1 MEEITRVA
9 ERLRASSDLGET
21 LAAGFDAFEA
31 IRAAARAC
39 EEDTGLFAAFLLT
52 AGAAVEGRNAVA
64 AAPSLPPARGVTPG
78 GTRPASTAPGTIQEM
93 TAALATLGE
102 LLARRLA
109 GAAASAATPGDRAAC
124 GGAAR
129 AARQIHQLLAGAG
142 DDTHIW

>member
-39 EEDTGLFAAFLLT
+39 EDDTGLFAAFLLT
-52 AGAAVEGRNAVA
+52 AGAAVEGRNALA
-64 AAPSLPPARGVTPG
+64 AAPSLPPARCSVPV
-78 GTRPASTAPGTIQEM
+78 GTRPASIAPGAVQEI

-102 LLARRLA
+102 LLASGLA
-109 GAAASAATPGDRAAC
+109 DAAASAAARGDRAAC
-124 GGAAR
+124 GDAAR
-129 AARQIHQLLAGAG
+129 AATQIHQLLAGAG
-142 DDTHIW
+142 DDTHVW

>member
-31 IRAAARAC
+31 IRAAARDG
-39 EEDTGLFAAFLLT
+39 EDDTDLFAAFLLT

-64 AAPSLPPARGVTPG
+64 AAPSLPPARGVTPD
-78 GTRPASTAPGTIQEM
+78 GTRPASIAPGTIQEM